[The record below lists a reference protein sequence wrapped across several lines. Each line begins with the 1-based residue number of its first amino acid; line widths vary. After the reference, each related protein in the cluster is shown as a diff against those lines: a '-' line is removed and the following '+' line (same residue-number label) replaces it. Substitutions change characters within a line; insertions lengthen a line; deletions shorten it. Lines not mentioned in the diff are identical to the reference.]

1 VKKRG
6 ILRSKNA
13 RIEGLIKKA
22 WEKARR
28 VFAFNLLDDTSKP
41 PGGAD
46 RSLYYADKA
55 HFPDYC
61 KTLCPASR
69 LVDGYLDNDFTII
82 MEKGK

>member
-1 VKKRG
+1 
-6 ILRSKNA
+6 
-13 RIEGLIKKA
+13 LIKKA

-46 RSLYYADKA
+46 RYLYYADKA
-55 HFPDYC
+55 HFLDYC